1 MENLLSLDDYSDG
14 FLGGQQEG
22 ALELLKAMQAGQI
35 TGRDTA
41 DQSLTMEPLKAE
53 SLETT
58 LKLLDFRMK
67 DVVLYNKIP
76 KLTAYNT
83 VEEFLQ
89 MESYGSDRG
98 GFYAEGELSD
108 VEDSSYKRRAN
119 FVKYIQVTGEVT
131 MQAQMV
137 KSFVDAMRQEV
148 DNKTMWII
156 RRASKALTKANS
168 SLVPQEWNSLF
179 AQHASIG
186 SGDAYLYS
194 TPNAYY
200 NDPVVV
206 DLRGASLKQEDV
218 EKAAVVIDG
227 NFGNVSDL
235 FAPTTVLSA
244 LSQDYYGDQRII
256 MNSGGYEGKIGTV
269 AKVISTTIGDV
280 ALNADKFMKADAART
295 TASAA
300 TSLKAPAAP
309 TSNDDVVVAADSSSK
324 YVTAEIG
331 NVYYAVSAINRYGE
345 SALTLI
351 DATATTLVAANSV
364 TFSFEDGGGA
374 IAATAYRIY
383 RTKVTSAASA
393 SGLDF
398 YPIFDVSVSD
408 LAAGYDG
415 ASAGSVRDRGRIL
428 PDTESAFLT
437 EMSEEILSYKQLAP
451 VSKLDLAVI
460 SMSRKFIAFTFA
472 TPMLYQPK
480 KMVKFINCGKALTA

>member
-1 MENLLSLDDYSDG
+1 MDLLSLDDYSNG

-67 DVVLYNKIP
+67 DVVLYNKLP

-89 MESYGSDRG
+89 LESYGSDRG

-168 SLVPQEWNSLF
+168 ALVPQEWNSLF

-194 TPNAYY
+194 TLNAYY

-244 LSQDYYGDQRII
+244 LSQDYYGDQRIM
-256 MNSGGYEGKIGTV
+256 MNQGGYEGKIGTV
-269 AKVISTTIGDV
+269 AKIISTTIGDV
-280 ALNADKFMKADAART
+280 ALNADKFMKADGART

-300 TSLKAPAAP
+300 TSLKAPNAP

-324 YVTAEIG
+324 YITAEAG
-331 NVYYAVSAINRYGE
+331 NVYYAVSSINRFGE

-351 DATATTLVAANSV
+351 DATAATLVAGSSV
-364 TFSFEDGGGA
+364 TFSFNDGGGA
-374 IAATAYRIY
+374 ISATAYRIY
-383 RTKVTSAASA
+383 RTKVTTAASA
-393 SGLDF
+393 SGLNF
-398 YPIFDVSVSD
+398 YPIFDISTAE

-437 EMSEEILSYKQLAP
+437 EMAEEILSYKQLAP

-480 KMVKFINCGKALTA
+480 KMVKFVNCGKALTA